1 MAFDLEEQEKIDQVR
16 AWWDRF
22 GGLVTGLLTA
32 ILLVLVAY
40 YAWGWYKNYQAE
52 KALGYY
58 ETIYTTTKSSR
69 PTDSDKVRIQEALS
83 VLQNDYTST
92 AYPARASL
100 IAANYFVSKND
111 LEAAQKAMQWVV
123 TNGKEP
129 EIVPV
134 AQLQLSAILMD
145 QGKLDEALSY
155 VSGSVPE
162 SFKALFLDRQGDIQ
176 MAKGQKEE
184 AVKSWKTALNE
195 KGLEPSF
202 STFMQNKIKVLGG
215 E

>member
-1 MAFDLEEQEKIDQVR
+1 MAFDLEEQEKIDQVK

-32 ILLVLVAY
+32 ILLVFVAY

-69 PTDSDKVRIQEALS
+69 PTDSDKVRIQEALT
-83 VLQNDYTST
+83 VLQNDYTNT